1 MATLSNSYMQKTFI
15 DEINSIFLEFL
26 EISKKFVY
34 KHHKVIGYF

>member
-1 MATLSNSYMQKTFI
+1 MATLSNSYLKKSLI

-26 EISKKFVY
+26 EISKRFVY

>member
-1 MATLSNSYMQKTFI
+1 MATLSNSYIQKSFI
-15 DEINSIFLEFL
+15 NEVNSIFLELL